1 MPVDPAPLNSVA
13 DLVLSDARAMRALTD
28 PLRLTLFDL
37 VRREGPITSNA
48 LAHRIDQDQ
57 ETVDDHL
64 RELASVGFVEEA
76 AGDEG
81 EIRWTT
87 EAKGIYFEIPDE
99 AEGSRARARL
109 VLCCPYTPSRFSP
122 TADLAGVHPRTPV
135 ARSGSVPASA
145 SSGQRARRSRP
156 SRSRAALPATG
167 EASRSSPAVQARGTV
182 SPGRPA

>member
-37 VRREGPITSNA
+37 VRREGPIISNA

-76 AGDEG
+76 AGDER
-81 EIRWTT
+81 EVRWTT

-99 AEGSRARARL
+99 AEGQRAAREL
-109 VLCCPYTPSRFSP
+109 SKMMMTKYAELPASW
-122 TADLAGVHPRTPV
+122 ADGEEPKLGLEWLERMLEPFTTRSAAERPVDVTPV
-135 ARSGSVPASA
+135 RILCFFMP
-145 SSGQRARRSRP
+145 
-156 SRSRAALPATG
+156 
-167 EASRSSPAVQARGTV
+167 EAERDI
-182 SPGRPA
+182 